1 MKLGEEEG
9 RWGPWVELDE
19 EAAACR
25 KKLSGA
31 GAESTGTG
39 ALVVLLVLAWVV
51 FEADKRVPR

>member
-1 MKLGEEEG
+1 MTDEG

-25 KKLSGA
+25 KKLVGA
-31 GAESTGTG
+31 GESTGTG
-39 ALVVLLVLAWVV
+39 ALAVLVLLAWAV